1 MKIKRL
7 LAILVAFI
15 LVSCTSNKVTV
26 VETTTPKLE
35 GLQIVDI
42 EKYGNIVLPITATE
56 LFSRGF
62 DYEDIVTVSFLDKKM
77 DMPICDT
84 YFDVDNGE
92 CLLLAEINKEI
103 NSNKTTI
110 AISMGDFATTNKIAE
125 KELTNDETG
134 YKWNYLNDNDKRCTF
149 TIELKEKGGYHEGH
163 LVHNLVRSNN
173 RVDYK
178 NLTDEEFA
186 NFRMIKTSGMGDNK
200 VYRSSSPLSP
210 EINRNIYAMIATE
223 KYGIKTILN
232 LADSEKEMEAWEAY
246 KDSYYSKQKVIPACL
261 ALDFTTDSFKE
272 GFKDVI
278 HFMAENEAP
287 YLIHCT
293 EGKDRA
299 GYLSAIV
306 ECLMGASIDE
316 VINDYMLTYY
326 NYYNVLPGSDQYNLI
341 RDKRILNQLFTAFG
355 TENLANADLSKL
367 CEEYL
372 LSIGVTEE
380 DIVTLKSKL
389 Q

>member
-15 LVSCTSNKVTV
+15 LVSCANKRVAKI
-26 VETTTPKLE
+26 ENLN
-35 GLQIVDI
+35 IASI

-92 CLLLAEINKEI
+92 CLLLAEVNKEI

-110 AISMGDFATTNKIAE
+110 AICMGDFATTQKIAE
-125 KELTNDETG
+125 KDLTNDETG

-173 RVDYK
+173 REDYK
-178 NLTDEEFA
+178 DLTDEEFA
-186 NFRMIKTSGMGDNK
+186 NFRMIKTSGIGDNK

-210 EINRNIYAMIATE
+210 EINRNAYAMIATE

-261 ALDFTTDSFKE
+261 AIDFTADSFNE

-293 EGKDRA
+293 EGKDREE
-299 GYLSAIV
+299 YLSAIV
-306 ECLMGASIDE
+306 ECIMGANIDE
-316 VINDYMLTYY
+316 VIDDYMLTYY

-341 RDKRILNQLFTAFG
+341 RDKRILQQLFTAFG
-355 TENLANADLSKL
+355 TKDLANADLSKL

-372 LSIGVTEE
+372 LSIGVTKE
-380 DIVTLKSKL
+380 DIQKLKSKL
-389 Q
+389 K